1 MPFDRESPNHG
12 RPLGASQ
19 SWENDMVG
27 TLRLTLPLPPSIN
40 SQYVTVGRR
49 RVLSKEAK
57 SFKADVKK
65 LIDRLR
71 SSGQIP
77 PDLEAAFQRSLIGA
91 YLTFH
96 FETPFRRDLDGGLKI
111 ALDAVSEALGIDDRM
126 VVDLH
131 LVKQMDTL
139 HPRLEMELET
149 ISDWSFDPQLLEPP
163 IEAS

>member
-1 MPFDRESPNHG
+1 
-12 RPLGASQ
+12 
-19 SWENDMVG
+19 VG
-27 TLRLTLPLPPSIN
+27 TLKLTLPLPPSIN

-49 RVLSKEAK
+49 RVLSKNAK
-57 SFKADVKK
+57 SFKNDVRKQ
-65 LIDRLR
+65 IERLR

-77 PDLEAAFQRSLIGA
+77 AALETEFRGSLIGA

-139 HPRLEMELET
+139 HPRLEMELEM
-149 ISDWSFDPQLLEPP
+149 ISDWSFDPQYVLLEPSTDAP
-163 IEAS
+163 SNWTQALE